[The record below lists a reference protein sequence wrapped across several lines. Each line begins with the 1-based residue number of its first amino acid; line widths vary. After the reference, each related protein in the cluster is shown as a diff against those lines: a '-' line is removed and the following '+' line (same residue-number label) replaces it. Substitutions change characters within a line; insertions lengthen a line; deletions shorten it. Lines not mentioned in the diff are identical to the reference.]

1 MRDYSIEEEKQ
12 ADARYFAGCFEKL
25 QEATLDCFN
34 YVDSVTFNYE
44 ILTSLETIQQEIDK
58 INRELEYTDDQ
69 RRIDYD
75 LNKEGL

>member
-12 ADARYFAGCFEKL
+12 ADARYFAECFEKL

-44 ILTSLETIQQEIDK
+44 ILTSLKTIQQEIDK

-69 RRIDYD
+69 RRIDCD